1 MDRHCKRVRYAL
13 LFCLILAMPALAQ
26 NTSIT
31 GTVTDPNGLPYAGGT
46 VMPQLVLVGGAS
58 PTVNGFFYIPPTS
71 PSGLNSAG
79 VFSVTL
85 PANASISPA
94 GSQWKFTVCSGAGS
108 IQPAGGKGSVCFNV
122 TVTISGTSQDLSTT
136 LQAAAPALAFAGG
149 GTSFTPFTPVAHNF
163 LTGVS
168 ALGVFSGAQPACGDL
183 SNAAASCATDATNA
197 SNIGTGTLPAAR
209 LPNPT
214 ASTLGGVESFAPVS
228 HNFLTGISTGG
239 APSAA
244 QPSSTDLSDA
254 ATLLTLTGAQTA
266 TNKRVTPRAV
276 SVATAT
282 SITPNS
288 DTSDEVTQVNTQTA
302 GTLTINAP
310 TGTPTDGQKLILRI
324 TSTNAQ
330 TYSFNA
336 AYSFSTTTPAP
347 TGISATKTDYI
358 GCIWN
363 ANASVWNVVAVDQG
377 H

>member
-1 MDRHCKRVRYAL
+1 MDRHCKRVRCAL
-13 LFCLILAMPALAQ
+13 LLCLLLAMPALAQ
-26 NTSIT
+26 NTSVT

-46 VMPQLVLVGGAS
+46 VMPQLILLGGAS

-79 VFSVTL
+79 AFSVTL

-108 IQPAGGKGSVCFNV
+108 IQPAGGKGSVCFSV
-122 TVTISGTSQDLSTT
+122 TVTISGSSQDLSTT

-149 GTSFTPFTPVAHNF
+149 TSFTPFTPVANNF
-163 LTGVS
+163 LTGVG
-168 ALGVFSGAQPACGDL
+168 ANGVFSGAQPSS
-183 SNAAASCATDATNA
+183 SN
-197 SNIGTGTLPAAR
+197 
-209 LPNPT
+209 
-214 ASTLGGVESFAPVS
+214 
-228 HNFLTGISTGG
+228 
-239 APSAA
+239 
-244 QPSSTDLSDA
+244 LSDGSSL
-254 ATLLTLTGAQTA
+254 ATLNGTQQLQ
-266 TNKRVTPRAV
+266 NKRVTPRAV

-288 DTSDEVTQVNTQTA
+288 DTSDEVTQVNTQSA

-347 TGISATKTDYI
+347 AGISATKTDYI